1 MILFVYLI
9 VVIVMMS
16 KQKKEGKVVSG
27 WTRFLVYSLLVLSL
41 LSLLASSLAVSL
53 FSLPL
58 LGFLLMAAILEIAY
72 FVRLVIAFG
81 LVLLSLTLYLDSQ
94 KSQQPT
100 PLSYQHRLC
109 PWGNLLPFWKCL
121 RRQYSKTP
129 GNRYFYKLNCRAC
142 HFCRTNSSNCSPSR
156 NFEEIKNQL
165 HFHPEGGV

>member
-1 MILFVYLI
+1 MILFVYLV

-16 KQKKEGKVVSG
+16 KQEKEGKVVSG
-27 WTRFLVYSLLVLSL
+27 WTRFIVYSLLVLSL

-94 KSQQPT
+94 RNQEPT
-100 PLSYQHRLC
+100 PLSHHVVRL
-109 PWGNLLPFWKCL
+109 GVHILLIIL
-121 RRQYSKTP
+121 M
-129 GNRYFYKLNCRAC
+129 
-142 HFCRTNSSNCSPSR
+142 H
-156 NFEEIKNQL
+156 
-165 HFHPEGGV
+165 

>member
-81 LVLLSLTLYLDSQ
+81 LIFLSLTLYLDSQ
-94 KSQQPT
+94 KNQQPT
-100 PLSYQHRLC
+100 PLSYQ
-109 PWGNLLPFWKCL
+109 LLRF
-121 RRQYSKTP
+121 
-129 GNRYFYKLNCRAC
+129 G
-142 HFCRTNSSNCSPSR
+142 
-156 NFEEIKNQL
+156 
-165 HFHPEGGV
+165 FHILLMFLMF

>member
-53 FSLPL
+53 FSFPL

-72 FVRLVIAFG
+72 LVRMVIAFG

-94 KSQQPT
+94 KSQKPT
-100 PLSYQHRLC
+100 PLSHQ
-109 PWGNLLPFWKCL
+109 LLRF
-121 RRQYSKTP
+121 
-129 GNRYFYKLNCRAC
+129 G
-142 HFCRTNSSNCSPSR
+142 
-156 NFEEIKNQL
+156 L
-165 HFHPEGGV
+165 HIFLIILML

>member
-16 KQKKEGKVVSG
+16 KQKSEGKVVSG
-27 WTRFLVYSLLVLSL
+27 WTRFLVYSLLV

-81 LVLLSLTLYLDSQ
+81 LVFLSLTLYLDSQ

-100 PLSYQHRLC
+100 PLSYQ
-109 PWGNLLPFWKCL
+109 LLRF
-121 RRQYSKTP
+121 
-129 GNRYFYKLNCRAC
+129 A
-142 HFCRTNSSNCSPSR
+142 
-156 NFEEIKNQL
+156 
-165 HFHPEGGV
+165 FHILLMFLMF

>member
-16 KQKKEGKVVSG
+16 KQKSEGKIVSG

-41 LSLLASSLAVSL
+41 LSLLASGLAVSL

-94 KSQQPT
+94 KSQQPP
-100 PLSYQHRLC
+100 PLSHQ
-109 PWGNLLPFWKCL
+109 LLRF
-121 RRQYSKTP
+121 
-129 GNRYFYKLNCRAC
+129 G
-142 HFCRTNSSNCSPSR
+142 
-156 NFEEIKNQL
+156 
-165 HFHPEGGV
+165 FHILLMFLMF

>member
-16 KQKKEGKVVSG
+16 KQKSEGKVVSG

-72 FVRLVIAFG
+72 LVRIVIAFG
-81 LVLLSLTLYLDSQ
+81 LILLSLSIYLDSQ
-94 KSQQPT
+94 RNQEPT
-100 PLSYQHRLC
+100 PLSHHVVRL
-109 PWGNLLPFWKCL
+109 GVHILLIIL
-121 RRQYSKTP
+121 M
-129 GNRYFYKLNCRAC
+129 L
-142 HFCRTNSSNCSPSR
+142 
-156 NFEEIKNQL
+156 
-165 HFHPEGGV
+165 

>member
-16 KQKKEGKVVSG
+16 KQKSEGKVVSG

-81 LVLLSLTLYLDSQ
+81 LVLLSLYLDSQ

-100 PLSYQHRLC
+100 PLSYQLLC
-109 PWGNLLPFWKCL
+109 FGFHILLIFL
-121 RRQYSKTP
+121 M
-129 GNRYFYKLNCRAC
+129 F
-142 HFCRTNSSNCSPSR
+142 
-156 NFEEIKNQL
+156 
-165 HFHPEGGV
+165 

>member
-16 KQKKEGKVVSG
+16 KQKSEGVVSG

-58 LGFLLMAAILEIAY
+58 LGFLLMAAILDIAY

-100 PLSYQHRLC
+100 PLSYQ
-109 PWGNLLPFWKCL
+109 LLRF
-121 RRQYSKTP
+121 
-129 GNRYFYKLNCRAC
+129 G
-142 HFCRTNSSNCSPSR
+142 
-156 NFEEIKNQL
+156 
-165 HFHPEGGV
+165 FHILLMFLMF

>member
-1 MILFVYLI
+1 MVILVVYLI

-27 WTRFLVYSLLVLSL
+27 WTRFLVYSLLVLSI

-81 LVLLSLTLYLDSQ
+81 LIFLSLTLYLDSQ
-94 KSQQPT
+94 RNQEPT
-100 PLSYQHRLC
+100 PLSHHVVRL
-109 PWGNLLPFWKCL
+109 GVHILLIILMLK
-121 RRQYSKTP
+121 
-129 GNRYFYKLNCRAC
+129 
-142 HFCRTNSSNCSPSR
+142 
-156 NFEEIKNQL
+156 I
-165 HFHPEGGV
+165 